1 MTDEEMDASISQSD
15 KDHSTGK
22 HILGDIIGTSEEQ
35 GSGVVE
41 GIGEDKR
48 KLGEELIASTTHRC
62 RIPLQHGSGVS
73 ALLHQEISDDLVW
86 FDHVVAVKPL
96 GHVRQLSWCHLNN
109 RLSSDVTGSG
119 SSVYK

>member
-1 MTDEEMDASISQSD
+1 MTGEEMDASISQS
-15 KDHSTGK
+15 DHSTGK

-48 KLGEELIASTTHRC
+48 KLGEELIAATTHRC

-73 ALLHQEISDDLVW
+73 ALPSPSKFGGVSSAWVSEIFCIILH
-86 FDHVVAVKPL
+86 
-96 GHVRQLSWCHLNN
+96 
-109 RLSSDVTGSG
+109 
-119 SSVYK
+119 

>member
-1 MTDEEMDASISQSD
+1 MTGEEMDASISQSD

-62 RIPLQHGSGVS
+62 RIPLQHGSGVRALPSPSKFGGEGGTMCTNIS
-73 ALLHQEISDDLVW
+73 AS
-86 FDHVVAVKPL
+86 VVLSQGFIRL
-96 GHVRQLSWCHLNN
+96 GL
-109 RLSSDVTGSG
+109 
-119 SSVYK
+119 